1 MRKPAAAPPRTT
13 SSPWPRK
20 PKACLVAEPGHEGEG
35 YVTAERFG
43 RSVVTITARGVAGHA
58 GNRPEY
64 TANPFVE
71 LSDVV
76 EYLESRCD
84 RERGI
89 WYSPVSLHGGD
100 KGPTAMTPEDAYV
113 IYDIRYVDET
123 LQKEAEETLRSL
135 KPKQANVHFEISGG
149 MEKPPF
155 RQTEAQQL
163 ASRAGEGHRG
173 GNGASVPSHSSWRRQ

>member
-1 MRKPAAAPPRTT
+1 M
-13 SSPWPRK
+13 
-20 PKACLVAEPGHEGEG
+20 
-35 YVTAERFG
+35 
-43 RSVVTITARGVAGHA
+43 
-58 GNRPEY
+58 
-64 TANPFVE
+64 
-71 LSDVV
+71 V

-155 RQTEAQQL
+155 LPVL
-163 ASRAGEGHRG
+163 AAAAMPTLPQPPAARP
-173 GNGASVPSHSSWRRQ
+173 SVAWDSTATSCTIPRNML